1 MQKEDMK
8 LLHKLVQADR
18 QAQEEL
24 GIENELTGEQ
34 PEMQLSDG
42 QTANLSPLDIQDN
55 LNSQQAG
62 LENLPNGLPE
72 MTTRSKYY
80 TQEEFAKQFD
90 DFLTFLK
97 SPQTSADTFE
107 ALRAEGQGLA
117 AAKIFEMA
125 QKYKWLRFIID
136 RRSQIVHDA
145 VILSIFAVTETNAIV
160 YNWTGISIIEKG
172 KIWLKGK
179 VKKRVEQAKTSG
191 RRGVWG
197 FLARRGAEK
206 QPKQDQSLETS
217 TGLSTS
223 NL

>member
-1 MQKEDMK
+1 MQNN
-8 LLHKLVQADR
+8 L
-18 QAQEEL
+18 AQEQL
-24 GIENELTGEQ
+24 QNNQPEQ
-34 PEMQLSDG
+34 IPQQQPEQIPEMQLSDG
-42 QTANLSPLDIQDN
+42 QTDNLQPLDLQNN
-55 LNSQQAG
+55 LNSPEDLSSLSA
-62 LENLPNGLPE
+62 GLPE

-107 ALRAEGQGLA
+107 ALRAEGQNLA
-117 AAKIFEMA
+117 ATKIFEMA

-145 VILSIFAVTETNAIV
+145 LVISIFTVTETNAIV

-172 KIWLKGK
+172 KIWLKSK
-179 VKKRVEQAKTSG
+179 VKQRVEQAKTSG
-191 RRGVWG
+191 KRGVWG

-206 QPKQDQSLETS
+206 QPKQENSSGTLTE
-217 TGLSTS
+217 
-223 NL
+223 